1 MSSGMMM
8 NDRPGDNGGPIGASS
23 VSIGNYKG
31 VMLCNRP
38 FAGASGA
45 AAKQASGT
53 TGAGSFKCGTVETPL
68 GENVKISEHQKMV
81 AKMSKKDSVLSKHKR
96 WLNELQKTKEKL
108 QDEYIASEEKKEAQK
123 EKFMAREAKMR
134 AIVRGTIGPTKH
146 RQEEL
151 ALMGETADGDEKK
164 VEEKDDGSSTATR
177 VPKLPLVSEP
187 KKSSSKSKMSMP
199 AWAMTEDAAKEVEE
213 NKEEEEEE
221 DLMDFVDGLDFDKD
235 IEDLELKV
243 LMDQVRERISKL
255 EDEKGYDE
263 KALNNLLQAEI
274 ERAKRAEKGD
284 DLAED
289 WADIVAEMGGEDE
302 DIKEIAMTAR
312 EEEGMKEVHS
322 LKSMKALVAQ
332 RKDKL
337 EGGGSSI
344 DPIPE
349 NDEATLAPPRIITHT
364 DDDGTRIS
372 GKNQVDKLPYL
383 NRNPAV

>member
-1 MSSGMMM
+1 VLYITCKYCAIVTHHQL
-8 NDRPGDNGGPIGASS
+8 PQ
-23 VSIGNYKG
+23 NYPQPSHTAPPT
-31 VMLCNRP
+31 P
-38 FAGASGA
+38 FLHPP
-45 AAKQASGT
+45 Q
-53 TGAGSFKCGTVETPL
+53 
-68 GENVKISEHQKMV
+68 
-81 AKMSKKDSVLSKHKR
+81 MSKKDSVLSKHKR